1 MDGIGRMK
9 REGMLRVTCP
19 RCGYKMPVFYDG
31 RAGSHG
37 VFVPCKGRGCGA
49 FFEIRIK
56 DGGQV
61 R

>member
-1 MDGIGRMK
+1 
-9 REGMLRVTCP
+9 MLRVTCP
-19 RCGYKMPVFYDG
+19 ECGYKMPVFYDR

-49 FFEIRIK
+49 FFEVKIK
-56 DGGQV
+56 NGEQV